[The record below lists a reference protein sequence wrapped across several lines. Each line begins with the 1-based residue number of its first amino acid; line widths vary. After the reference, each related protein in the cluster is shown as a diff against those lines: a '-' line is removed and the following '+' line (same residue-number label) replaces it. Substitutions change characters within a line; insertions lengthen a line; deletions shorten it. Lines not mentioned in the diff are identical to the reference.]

1 MGWGFFDDNLIAL
14 SHTVDNI
21 ERAVPFLIQDKRIP
35 AKYNR
40 TPVFVIAN
48 GPSLDASLPVIE
60 KNRDKAILI
69 SCGSAISALHKV
81 GIKPDIHVETERTK
95 IVYDFLVNLNDPDYL
110 RDIIFLST
118 DVIHPYC
125 STLFDKSALM
135 FKLSEPGVILYH
147 VNFPHLPNYAALGG
161 VNPLVGNIGIST
173 PIHLGFNNIYLFG
186 LDNGYKYKDHHH
198 SKFSAYYNSEEGAEV
213 LGDLMYGDSQWQ
225 HEGNFGGVVTSNA
238 MFNTS
243 RRVIEQVLA
252 ANENVQCFNCSD
264 GAKIAKAR
272 PFPDREIN
280 LSQVI
285 DKAELL
291 HQIMQ
296 LSAPIP
302 LSKDDFKPY
311 LDVEFFDVLINKM
324 VDEWKQ
330 DFSSRNEVNQLML
343 RNFGYLSQ
351 ISATR
356 QKHISQIMIGSMN
369 YVFTIL
375 SSILYTFEGEE
386 KTMELMKPAINLWL
400 DFLAKIRNMYPR
412 AFESVD
418 MVDNEI
424 MSYFRK

>member
-1 MGWGFFDDNLIAL
+1 
-14 SHTVDNI
+14 
-21 ERAVPFLIQDKRIP
+21 
-35 AKYNR
+35 
-40 TPVFVIAN
+40 
-48 GPSLDASLPVIE
+48 
-60 KNRDKAILI
+60 
-69 SCGSAISALHKV
+69 
-81 GIKPDIHVETERTK
+81 
-95 IVYDFLVNLNDPDYL
+95 
-110 RDIIFLST
+110 
-118 DVIHPYC
+118 
-125 STLFDKSALM
+125 
-135 FKLSEPGVILYH
+135 
-147 VNFPHLPNYAALGG
+147 
-161 VNPLVGNIGIST
+161 
-173 PIHLGFNNIYLFG
+173 
-186 LDNGYKYKDHHH
+186 
-198 SKFSAYYNSEEGAEV
+198 
-213 LGDLMYGDSQWQ
+213 
-225 HEGNFGGVVTSNA
+225 
-238 MFNTS
+238 
-243 RRVIEQVLA
+243 VLA

-386 KTMELMKPAINLWL
+386 KTMDLMKPAINLWL